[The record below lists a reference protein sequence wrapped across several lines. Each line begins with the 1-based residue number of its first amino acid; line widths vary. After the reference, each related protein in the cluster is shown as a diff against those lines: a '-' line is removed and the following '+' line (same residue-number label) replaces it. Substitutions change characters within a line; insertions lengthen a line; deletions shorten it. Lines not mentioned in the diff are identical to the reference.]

1 MGMKSV
7 MYLGK
12 SQTASKGGK
21 EGGNSKGR
29 SQSGEGSNDNDNDK
43 GKGGKGSNAA
53 DARGRRFSGKK
64 EEANL

>member
-12 SQTASKGGK
+12 SQTASKGK

-43 GKGGKGSNAA
+43 SKGGKGSNAA
-53 DARGRRFSGKK
+53 DARGRRFSGEK